1 MSVVY
6 LNFDFYLKTNIF
18 TLSHCRKVAPSS
30 AESMQTYL
38 FIVKTFK
45 LLKEHQPYKL
55 VLIFLLTLLMG
66 VMGGFSIVLLIP
78 LLQLLSI
85 GAGEEPDGVALFIQ
99 NLADKAGIELTIGSV
114 LLIYMVLLTLSA
126 LLQYWK
132 VLLDARYQQT
142 FIYTLRRR
150 LFRKILMADWQLLNS
165 RSKTN
170 HLQVPTR
177 EVPNLANYYF
187 FYLRLLTTLIMTAAY
202 TVYAM
207 LVSARFT
214 LIIIG
219 VGLLLFV
226 LLRKF
231 LLRSFRLGQ
240 GYVDS
245 YNRLLK
251 YIDDFWQTVKIAKV
265 HSSEDYYYN
274 RFDEAS
280 TSLLDMEYRMQRNWS
295 LPQLIQR
302 IAGLLVLVG
311 IVWFGYRSGAVP
323 MASFVILILLFSR
336 IFPQMISMNTDI
348 SMIVTSVASVKL
360 VMQLDEELP
369 NCDVRIANS
378 AAVSVGLKEGIII
391 EGVSFSYPD
400 GEKLFDGFNAVIRAN
415 TITGIVGQSGRGKT
429 TLIDLIAGLQKP
441 SAGRILIDGQVLVD
455 AAGQAKAM
463 ARAEGVVTD
472 GVLLSRWKAGLGYLP
487 QDPFFIDGTLRENL
501 VWDSGGDISDGEIMA
516 VLEQVNATHLVK
528 RFRKGLD
535 AFVVNWHTSF
545 SGGECQRL
553 ALARVLLRRPS
564 LLLLDEATSSLDA
577 ENEATVMEVLAKLKE
592 RITIVFVTHRESVVR
607 WFDEVIKI

>member
-1 MSVVY
+1 
-6 LNFDFYLKTNIF
+6 
-18 TLSHCRKVAPSS
+18 
-30 AESMQTYL
+30 
-38 FIVKTFK
+38 
-45 LLKEHQPYKL
+45 LLREHQPWKL
-55 VLIFLLTLLMG
+55 FLIFLLTLLQG
-66 VMGGFSIVLLIP
+66 VTAGFSIVLLIP

-85 GAGEEPDGVALFIQ
+85 GGGEPDGIALAVRNF
-99 NLADKAGIELTIGSV
+99 AEGAGFGITIGSILV
-114 LLIYMVLLTLSA
+114 VYMVLLTFSA
-126 LLQYWK
+126 LIQYWK
-132 VLLDARYQQT
+132 AILDARYQQT

-150 LFRKILMADWQLLNS
+150 LFRKIIMADWQLLNS

-170 HLQVPTR
+170 HLQVLTR
-177 EVPNLANYYF
+177 EVPNLANYYYY
-187 FYLRLLTTLIMTAAY
+187 YLRLLTTVIMTGAY

-207 LVSARFT
+207 MISARFT
-214 LIIIG
+214 LMIIG
-219 VGLLLFV
+219 VGAVTFFALRTF
-226 LLRKF
+226 LRK
-231 LLRSFRLGQ
+231 SFRLGQ

-265 HSSEDYYYN
+265 HSSEQFYSD
-274 RFDEAS
+274 RFDEANV
-280 TSLLDMEYRMQRNWS
+280 SLLNMEYMMQKNWS

-400 GEKLFDGFNAVIRAN
+400 GEKLFDAFNAVIRAN

-501 VWDSGGDISDGEIMA
+501 VWDSGGEISDEEIME

-577 ENEATVMEVLAKLKE
+577 ENEAIIMEVLAKLKE